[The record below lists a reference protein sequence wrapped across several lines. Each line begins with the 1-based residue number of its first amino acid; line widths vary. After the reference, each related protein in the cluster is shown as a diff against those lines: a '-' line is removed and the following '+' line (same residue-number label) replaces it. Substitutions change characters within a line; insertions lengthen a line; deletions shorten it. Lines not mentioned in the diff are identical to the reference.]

1 MINSLVSRLIVIL
14 WQKNMRRLFPGAG
27 IVTEDLAQNGK
38 SYKTSEVGQ
47 WIADY
52 IKNK

>member
-1 MINSLVSRLIVIL
+1 MIREAVDASIE
-14 WQKNMRRLFPGAG
+14 AG